1 MKSLGIDLGASEI
14 KIAGS
19 VSNGI
24 KVGQVKSLFSTYG
37 TDNKNT
43 VVLNNKKYHFGIGDP
58 LITRDKTKRQ
68 LLKESILLSY
78 YKIYGKTAEEEEV
91 NIAIG
96 IPINLF
102 LADAKRKAFEDEVN
116 KLKNVILDGTVNS
129 ESVCIKIIN
138 IIVCAEGYSAANSL
152 IEDLDNKN
160 NNIVIDIGYKT
171 TDVIALAIV
180 DSDWVVNANFTI
192 DKGMWD
198 VFTELKNIL
207 LSLDV
212 DLSQET
218 IQQRIIN
225 DSTSTIIAKNKKI
238 NLKELLL
245 ECTSVID
252 YIFNQIDLQIDDFY
266 TSTIYL
272 IGGGAIFTN
281 MILNNKYSNI
291 NLIKDNKKSMYAN
304 AIGYLQQL

>member
-1 MKSLGIDLGASEI
+1 MKNLGIDLGASEI
-14 KIAGS
+14 KMAGS

-37 TDNKNT
+37 TDSKNT

-78 YKIYGKTAEEEEV
+78 YKIYGKTSEEEEV

-102 LADAKRKAFEDEVN
+102 LADAKRKTFEDEVN
-116 KLKNVILDGTVNS
+116 KLKNVILDGTVNN
-129 ESVCIKIIN
+129 ESVCIKIN
-138 IIVCAEGYSAANSL
+138 SIIVCAEGYSAANSL

-171 TDVIALAIV
+171 ADVIALAIV

-198 VFTELKNIL
+198 VFTELKNEL
-207 LSLDV
+207 LSLDI

-225 DSTSTIIAKNKKI
+225 DSTSIINVKNKKI
-238 NLKELLL
+238 NLKDLLL
-245 ECTSVID
+245 DCTSVID
-252 YIFNQIDLQIDDFY
+252 YIFNQIELQIDDFY

-291 NLIKDNKKSMYAN
+291 HLIKDNKKSMYAN
-304 AIGYLQQL
+304 AIGYLQQI